1 MRILRSTS
9 KWYQHL
15 WAALIFFTRLPFWRV
30 YQPPKESY
38 RAVVEF
44 WPLTGWLTGGVMAAI
59 LYFGSAIFPYAL
71 VVALAIVTRLLI
83 TGALH
88 EDGLADFCDGF
99 GGGTDRERIL
109 AIMKDSRI
117 GTYGVLGL
125 TFYFV
130 LLFLA
135 LYHLPP
141 ATAALT
147 VLAADPFS
155 KMLAGQVVQMMP
167 YARTEAEAKNKVVYR
182 KVSIAGSI
190 ALAFQGLLPIL
201 PLLFFSDVL
210 SAQWHLVVFI
220 PCLVMYF
227 IYLKIWTKLRGY
239 TGDCCGAMFLL
250 VELSVYLTVCAIVY
264 RSTLAA

>member
-71 VVALAIVTRLLI
+71 VVALAIMARLLI

-125 TFYFV
+125 TLYFV

-201 PLLFFSDVL
+201 PLLFFTDVL

>member
-1 MRILRSTS
+1 MRISRNTS
-9 KWYQHL
+9 KWYQNL

-59 LYFGSAIFPYAL
+59 LYFAPALFPYPL
-71 VVALAIVTRLLI
+71 VVALAILARVLM

-99 GGGTDRERIL
+99 GGGNDRDSIL
-109 AIMKDSRI
+109 RIMKDSHI

-125 TFYFV
+125 VLYFL

-135 LYHLPP
+135 LSNLPP
-141 ATAALT
+141 TTAALT

-167 YARTEAEAKNKVVYR
+167 YARTEADAKNRVVYR
-182 KVSIAGSI
+182 KVNVAGSI
-190 ALAFQGLLPIL
+190 GLAFQGLLPIL

-210 SAQWHLVVFI
+210 TPENLEQVAGLHRRL
-220 PCLVMYF
+220 
-227 IYLKIWTKLRGY
+227 LRRDVPPRG
-239 TGDCCGAMFLL
+239 
-250 VELSVYLTVCAIVY
+250 TVCLSRGL
-264 RSTLAA
+264 RSGLWCHPAPITLLAHESDDDTTY

>member
-1 MRILRSTS
+1 MRISRNTS
-9 KWYQHL
+9 KWYQNL
-15 WAALIFFTRLPFWRV
+15 WAALLFFTRLPFWRV

-59 LYFGSAIFPYAL
+59 LYFAPALFPYPL
-71 VVALAIVTRLLI
+71 VVALAILARVLM

-99 GGGTDRERIL
+99 GGGNDRDSIL
-109 AIMKDSRI
+109 RIMKDSHI

-125 TFYFV
+125 VLYFL

-135 LYHLPP
+135 LSNLPP
-141 ATAALT
+141 TTAALT

-167 YARTEAEAKNKVVYR
+167 YARTEAEAKNRVVYR
-182 KVSIAGSI
+182 KVNVAGSI
-190 ALAFQGLLPIL
+190 GLAFQGLLPIL

-210 SAQWHLVVFI
+210 TAKWHLVVFV

-227 IYLKIWTKLRGY
+227 LYLKIWNKLRGY

-250 VELSVYLTVCAIVY
+250 VELCVYLVVCAVAY
-264 RSTLAA
+264 GAALPQ